1 MRADGPTGR
10 GKARKKRGLCW
21 SQRRWLLE
29 GGGGRAGKER
39 MSKVGERAERGRKKE
54 GEGGGRGRHKR
65 DSTKEIEMFTN
76 SS

>member
-1 MRADGPTGR
+1 M
-10 GKARKKRGLCW
+10 
-21 SQRRWLLE
+21 LE